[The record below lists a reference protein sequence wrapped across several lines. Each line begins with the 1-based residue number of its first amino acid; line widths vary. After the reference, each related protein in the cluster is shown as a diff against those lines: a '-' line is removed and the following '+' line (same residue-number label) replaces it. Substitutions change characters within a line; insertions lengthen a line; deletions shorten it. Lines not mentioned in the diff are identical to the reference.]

1 MRMNSVPDTLQ
12 ALNGSLLDEYDEL
25 IQCFILF
32 CLDEL
37 LELIVN
43 TAGERLFPN
52 ENFKHPQR
60 RRSFE

>member
-12 ALNGSLLDEYDEL
+12 ALTGSLLDEYDEL

-43 TAGERLFPN
+43 TAGGNALS
-52 ENFKHPQR
+52 K
-60 RRSFE
+60 